1 MRKFLSGVLMA
12 ALAASVPVQA
22 SGSEGGPV
30 TLTGTA
36 YRTNLQ
42 PLSGVEVQ
50 VRSLRTGSLVGSTT
64 STANGEF
71 YFKDIQP
78 GSYVVEIVNASGRLL
93 GMSPPLTLGS
103 ASTVKV
109 SVVAVAEGAAAA
121 SGGAGFSLLGLGPV
135 TSLAVVGAAS
145 AAAVSAVVATR
156 PDASPSR

>member
-1 MRKFLSGVLMA
+1 MRKFLSGVLVA
-12 ALAASVPVQA
+12 ALAASVSAQA
-22 SGSEGGPV
+22 AGTEGEPV

-42 PLSGVEVQ
+42 PLPGVEVQ
-50 VRSLRTGSLVGSTT
+50 LRSLRTGSLVAST
-64 STANGEF
+64 SSSPAGEF
-71 YFKDIQP
+71 SFKSIQP

-135 TSLAVVGAAS
+135 TSLAVVGAANV
-145 AAAVSAVVATR
+145 AAVSAVVATR